1 MTKIKKKKLN
11 FKDKR
16 GSILDIFQDSPK
28 EHCTIVT
35 FNKNAVRGN
44 HFHKKSTQYT
54 YVISGQ
60 LTFAYVKINK
70 KNEISGQIKKK
81 TVGPGTLI
89 SHDPFHAHAFKSKKK
104 SIILAFADGVRGG
117 NNYEKDTFRLEKK
130 LLK

>member
-11 FKDKR
+11 FKDKK

-28 EHCTIVT
+28 EHCSIVT

-81 TVGPGTLI
+81 
-89 SHDPFHAHAFKSKKK
+89 
-104 SIILAFADGVRGG
+104 
-117 NNYEKDTFRLEKK
+117 
-130 LLK
+130 

>member
-81 TVGPGTLI
+81 IVGPGTLI
-89 SHDPFHAHAFKSKKK
+89 SHQPFHAHAFKSKNK
-104 SIILAFADGVRGG
+104 SVILAFADGVRGG
-117 NNYEKDTFRLEKK
+117 KNYKKDTFRLEKK

>member
-44 HFHKKSTQYT
+44 HFHKKSTKYT

-81 TVGPGTLI
+81 IVGPGTLI
-89 SHDPFHAHAFKSKKK
+89 SHQPFHAHAFKSKNK
-104 SIILAFADGVRGG
+104 SVILAFADGVRGG
-117 NNYEKDTFRLEKK
+117 KNYEKDTFRLEKK

>member
-11 FKDKR
+11 FKEKR

-81 TVGPGTLI
+81 IVGPGTLI
-89 SHDPFHAHAFKSKKK
+89 SHQPFHAHAFKSKNK
-104 SIILAFADGVRGG
+104 SVILAFADGVRGG
-117 NNYEKDTFRLEKK
+117 KNYEKDTFRLEKK